1 MLEETGCDVSEQ
13 LKLDDFIEV
22 TVGQQRVRLFIVV
35 GVREDTVFAP
45 QTKNEISVRLQ
56 MA

>member
-22 TVGQQRVRLFIVV
+22 TVGQQRARLFIVI

-56 MA
+56 MT